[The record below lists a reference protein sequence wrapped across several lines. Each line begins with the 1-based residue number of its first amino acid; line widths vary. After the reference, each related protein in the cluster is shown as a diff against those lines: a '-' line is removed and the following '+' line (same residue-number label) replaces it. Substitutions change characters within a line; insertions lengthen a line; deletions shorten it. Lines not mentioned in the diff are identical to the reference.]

1 MSGPSS
7 FDIQWVH
14 RDSAPVGDGHL
25 SALRDRTRRDRYRPF
40 GAGLRV
46 RRREANAMKPIR
58 RYLRRELGLPKQ
70 QVDVDGYWKKGTANL
85 DHHSNELADDDE

>member
-1 MSGPSS
+1 
-7 FDIQWVH
+7 
-14 RDSAPVGDGHL
+14 
-25 SALRDRTRRDRYRPF
+25 
-40 GAGLRV
+40 
-46 RRREANAMKPIR
+46 MKPIR